1 MVTGFGIGV
10 VLAAVGLEYAVVWG
24 FLAFAL
30 SYIPYVGFWLAVIP
44 PMLIA
49 WSELGLASAVIILIG
64 AVIINIFAENV
75 LFPQAAGKG
84 LRLSPTVVF
93 VSLVVWGFV
102 LGSLGALLAV
112 PLTLALMMFLQYFDE
127 TRWISTLLGS
137 RVRVQPV
144 SEPEE
149 PGSGRAPPD
158 LSG

>member
-1 MVTGFGIGV
+1 
-10 VLAAVGLEYAVVWG
+10 
-24 FLAFAL
+24 
-30 SYIPYVGFWLAVIP
+30 
-44 PMLIA
+44 MLIA

-137 RVRVQPV
+137 SVRRPTGERTRRTGECLLPISPDNVGPLPV
-144 SEPEE
+144 LFFERTRSQHTFKFRFRLKIRM
-149 PGSGRAPPD
+149 GSVLP
-158 LSG
+158 